1 MTFNLLGPWGHEM
14 FDVDRMRADSK
25 WLLFVCVMT
34 SFVLIFQLVAGAVG
48 KSDALIA
55 DSAHTSVDLIT
66 YFLNFYVEYRKTKHF
81 RFGNSY
87 DAFGVMQDQ
96 EQRRLDL
103 RGSTISTFLL
113 VTATGW
119 ASKEAIDRLTMPDEL
134 KPAANFAGIGPSML
148 SFSVMSAAAGVFTLW
163 AHGTGLFEKDLFG
176 STAVAIEL
184 PSMPSDG
191 DFTTGSFPDMSPT
204 PYKEYTSPTSST
216 NRNNRGN
223 SPTSV
228 EANMSA
234 SDLPGGLEGFRVA
247 RPDPD
252 TRRAKRKARKQGG
265 LNLRADF
272 SNEASPCMDRNC
284 TDSGCAAPGRGHAE
298 NNAFMALVHTI
309 VHPGCQ
315 HGNGKKEPQHN
326 LNVFGAVLHVVADV
340 LRSVA
345 ILVVAILI
353 QTGWVQD
360 PADADAV
367 CALFV
372 AAFVIL
378 GSLTLIIQM
387 AHAAWHFVSS
397 EVPEEADCE
406 MGLPISPE
414 QSYV

>member
-25 WLLFVCVMT
+25 WLLFVCFMT

-163 AHGTGLFEKDLFG
+163 AHGTGLFERDLFG
-176 STAVAIEL
+176 STTVAIEL

-204 PYKEYTSPTSST
+204 PYK
-216 NRNNRGN
+216 
-223 SPTSV
+223 
-228 EANMSA
+228 
-234 SDLPGGLEGFRVA
+234 D
-247 RPDPD
+247 
-252 TRRAKRKARKQGG
+252 RA
-265 LNLRADF
+265 
-272 SNEASPCMDRNC
+272 
-284 TDSGCAAPGRGHAE
+284 
-298 NNAFMALVHTI
+298 
-309 VHPGCQ
+309 
-315 HGNGKKEPQHN
+315 
-326 LNVFGAVLHVVADV
+326 
-340 LRSVA
+340 
-345 ILVVAILI
+345 
-353 QTGWVQD
+353 
-360 PADADAV
+360 
-367 CALFV
+367 
-372 AAFVIL
+372 
-378 GSLTLIIQM
+378 
-387 AHAAWHFVSS
+387 
-397 EVPEEADCE
+397 
-406 MGLPISPE
+406 
-414 QSYV
+414 